1 MNWGLISQVVPL
13 DFAITDRLEADGFCL
28 LKVTDGK
35 VQIIEQP
42 DHWVTF
48 AETGWF
54 VEHSL
59 DCRLSGHMAECPYHA
74 AIEKWVAGRMYR
86 PDNDNGRRYCIVS
99 VEEDGFPVLHRKTDA

>member
-28 LKVTDGK
+28 LKVENDR

-59 DCRLSGHMAECPYHA
+59 DCRMGGDMINCPYHA
-74 AIEKWVAGRMYR
+74 SIERWAAEFQR
-86 PDNDNGRRYCIVS
+86 PADNGKRYCIVRID
-99 VEEDGFPVLHRKTDA
+99 ERGFPVLHRKTDV